1 MLFGLGRLLVVKS
14 LRPVSDI
21 LMMVLVYNVKLVFK
35 TSVRNASWFDES
47 VLGCE
52 MVTEKVP
59 FLYVL
64 PDAINHQTR

>member
-35 TSVRNASWFDES
+35 TSVRNAS
-47 VLGCE
+47 
-52 MVTEKVP
+52 
-59 FLYVL
+59 
-64 PDAINHQTR
+64 